1 LFAKKE
7 FIEAS
12 RKFVCIRIET
22 YENKESEAMVRKL
35 LNGKFANTA
44 FCVFDPQGK
53 RQLSSAGRSPSQGLQ
68 TRGGRGRGRG
78 GPSAKPG
85 SGTAAEDDSHD
96 NVIRQMQRIAGQF
109 KSTGESEETALQDFN
124 TFRQALNVASAD
136 QRLLMFVNVDE
147 KAITKV
153 RSELQTVFADP
164 EIVGKFHLDFANT
177 KTDQKWGQA
186 IDGSK
191 NEPGLVIVHSGQF
204 GIDGQVVSHL
214 SATEDAESI
223 KKALL
228 AANEKFASAE
238 KRKKYSSHVQQGRRQ
253 RLYFENE
260 IPYGEDRDGDGKAD
274 GRGGRG
280 SRR

>member
-136 QRLLMFVNVDE
+136 QRLLMFVMRKPSQKFDQNC
-147 KAITKV
+147 KPYSRIQKSSASSIWI
-153 RSELQTVFADP
+153 LQIQKRIKNGDKQLMDP
-164 EIVGKFHLDFANT
+164 RTNQDL
-177 KTDQKWGQA
+177 
-186 IDGSK
+186 
-191 NEPGLVIVHSGQF
+191 
-204 GIDGQVVSHL
+204 
-214 SATEDAESI
+214 
-223 KKALL
+223 
-228 AANEKFASAE
+228 
-238 KRKKYSSHVQQGRRQ
+238 
-253 RLYFENE
+253 
-260 IPYGEDRDGDGKAD
+260 
-274 GRGGRG
+274 
-280 SRR
+280 